1 MWPENVQ
8 AVELFQ
14 QLGTQWLA
22 APMGGYLGL
31 NYAVLPTV
39 IAWCGIRIAPE
50 DMPDVWQALRWLEGE
65 ALGLLNKRDDED

>member
-8 AVELFQ
+8 AVEIFQ
-14 QLGTQWLA
+14 QLGTQWQA

-39 IAWCGIRIAPE
+39 MEWAGIRVHAD
-50 DMPDVWQALRWLEGE
+50 DMPDVWHALRWLENA
-65 ALGLLNKRDDED
+65 ALGVLNVKED